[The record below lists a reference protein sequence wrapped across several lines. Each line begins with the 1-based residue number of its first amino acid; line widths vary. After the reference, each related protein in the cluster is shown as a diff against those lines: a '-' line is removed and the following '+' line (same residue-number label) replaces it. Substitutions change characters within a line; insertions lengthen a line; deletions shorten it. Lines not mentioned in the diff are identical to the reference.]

1 MTGDIWAAGDAY
13 EAYVGRW
20 SRRVAPLFVE
30 WLGVPG
36 GRRWL
41 DAGCGTGA
49 LTSAIMAAGPADVIG
64 LDPSRGF
71 LRSAL
76 DATRVAGDAAAL
88 PLRDSSFD
96 AVVSGLAL
104 NFVPDPAHAV
114 AEFTRVAAPGAVVAA
129 YVWNYASGMPMM
141 RHFWDAAAAPDRD
154 ESRRFPIC
162 HEEALREAWSD
173 AGLTSVRT
181 RAIEIPTV
189 FASFDDYWTPF
200 LGATGPAPAY
210 LAGLSDSERRRIR
223 DDLRQRLPVTET
235 GEIPLT
241 ASAWAVRGRKTAG

>member
-1 MTGDIWAAGDAY
+1 MTGDVWAAGDAY

-30 WLGVPG
+30 WLGVPA

-49 LTSAIMAAGPADVIG
+49 LSSAILASGPADVVG
-64 LDPSRGF
+64 VDPSQSF

-88 PLRDSSFD
+88 PLRDGAFD

-104 NFVPDPAHAV
+104 NFVPDPARAV

-129 YVWNYASGMPMM
+129 YVWNYASGMQMM
-141 RHFWDAAAAPDRD
+141 RHFWDVAAPDRD
-154 ESRRFPIC
+154 EGARFPIC
-162 HEEALREAWSD
+162 REDALREAWSR
-173 AGLTSVRT
+173 AGLDEVRT

-189 FASFDDYWTPF
+189 FAGFDDYWTPF

-210 LAGLSDSERRRIR
+210 LAGLDSGERSRIR
-223 DDLRQRLPVTET
+223 DALRRRLPATAS
-235 GEIPLT
+235 GDIALT